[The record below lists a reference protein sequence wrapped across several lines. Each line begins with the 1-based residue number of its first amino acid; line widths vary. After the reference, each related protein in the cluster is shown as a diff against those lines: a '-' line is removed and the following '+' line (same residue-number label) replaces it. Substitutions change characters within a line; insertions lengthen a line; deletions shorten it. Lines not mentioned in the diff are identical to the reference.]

1 MSKKWTSSLKMIL
14 RNPIKHYLMNI
25 LRKLFARK
33 SKTTTSN
40 TEKRLYVLIDKELD
54 SIYGC
59 VQGGHV
65 VAEWLLKHP
74 QQDWNNSYLIYV
86 SADVIMWKE
95 KLDILEIDY
104 TEFRE
109 PDLNNKVTALA
120 ILNNDRLFKKLRLIK

>member
-1 MSKKWTSSLKMIL
+1 MSKKWTSSLKMTL

-33 SKTTTSN
+33 SKTTISS

-86 SADVIMWKE
+86 SADVSMWKE
-95 KLDILEIDY
+95 KLDILEVDY

-120 ILNNDRLFKKLRLIK
+120 ILNNDRLFKKLRLVK

>member
-1 MSKKWTSSLKMIL
+1 MFKKLISSLKMIL

-25 LRKLFARK
+25 LRRLFARK
-33 SKTTTSN
+33 SKTTISN

-86 SADVIMWKE
+86 SADILVWKE
-95 KLDILEIDY
+95 KLDILEVDY

-109 PDLNNKVTALA
+109 PDLDNKVTALA

>member
-1 MSKKWTSSLKMIL
+1 MES
-14 RNPIKHYLMNI
+14 
-25 LRKLFARK
+25 
-33 SKTTTSN
+33 
-40 TEKRLYVLIDKELD
+40 RLYVLIDKELD

-65 VAEWLLKHP
+65 VAQWLLNHP
-74 QQDWNNSYLIYV
+74 EQTWNNSYLIYV
-86 SADVIMWKE
+86 SADVLQWKE

-109 PDLNNKVTALA
+109 PDLDNKVTALA